1 MNIITQQENRYLE
14 SPHLIR
20 DTSTVGQMP
29 FTVKVTI
36 GGGLAF
42 SKQSFSTRL
51 QKRDIAGIELPER
64 PGLRKIVSNS
74 FSL

>member
-1 MNIITQQENRYLE
+1 MNTIRQQNNRYLE

-20 DTSTVGQMP
+20 DTVTVGQMP

-42 SKQSFSTRL
+42 SKQLFST
-51 QKRDIAGIELPER
+51 
-64 PGLRKIVSNS
+64 GLRKREIPSTY
-74 FSL
+74 LPGKPR